1 MEGYLNYMNKKQ
13 TGKNISKKSLKILKS
28 NKSSSI
34 QKISA
39 GYALSQTNTN
49 KQVKSGD
56 CSIKIFK
63 K

>member
-1 MEGYLNYMNKKQ
+1 MNKKQ